1 MGHAEHIE
9 LERDIAEQY
18 ATKRFEEWLESD
30 EYQNSV
36 QLQLE
41 ALLCN
46 YDILAEAIG
55 ADGIPYPQNM
65 LDGVLASARR
75 EREIEYEDSV
85 YYPKIALAVM
95 HGDALAIGQLILN
108 QINGYLMGTAKEMVE
123 ARYSGKD

>member
-108 QINGYLMGTAKEMVE
+108 QIKSYLMGTAKEMVE
-123 ARYSGKD
+123 ARYYGKD

>member
-1 MGHAEHIE
+1 MSNVDDIV
-9 LERDIAEQY
+9 RDLREQH
-18 ATKRFEEWLESD
+18 ATKRYQEWLGSD

-36 QLQLE
+36 QLQFE

-46 YDILAEAIG
+46 HDMLAEAIG
-55 ADGIPYPQNM
+55 ADGIQYPQKM
-65 LDGVLASARR
+65 LGGVLASARR

>member
-1 MGHAEHIE
+1 M
-9 LERDIAEQY
+9 
-18 ATKRFEEWLESD
+18 
-30 EYQNSV
+30 
-36 QLQLE
+36 
-41 ALLCN
+41 
-46 YDILAEAIG
+46 LAEAIG
-55 ADGIPYPQNM
+55 ADGIQYPQKM
-65 LDGVLASARR
+65 LGGVLASARR